1 MLFTTDRTFCPLNFA
16 STELRL
22 IEVSGPFLTLKYI
35 TSTICY
41 DPTDKT
47 VAVIGNDASAAG
59 WGGRERQAGP
69 EYIPQEQME
78 TFTNQDTYFAFRKDT
93 EDRYWRGAN
102 AMKAGTKE
110 NSAYRV
116 KLTEIMHRRLV
127 KKPGL
132 AEKIIPDLSPHC
144 RRLTPGPGYLE
155 ALTEENVEYIQTPIS
170 RFTATGIETVDGS
183 HREVDAI

>member
-1 MLFTTDRTFCPLNFA
+1 
-16 STELRL
+16 
-22 IEVSGPFLTLKYI
+22 
-35 TSTICY
+35 
-41 DPTDKT
+41 
-47 VAVIGNDASAAG
+47 
-59 WGGRERQAGP
+59 
-69 EYIPQEQME
+69 ME

-110 NSAYRV
+110 NSAYRE
-116 KLTEIMHRRLV
+116 KFTEIMHRRLV

-132 AEKIIPDLSPHC
+132 AEKIIPDFSPHC

-183 HREVDAI
+183 HREVDAIFCATSHNIDFAPPFSIRAHGVDLKTAWKHDGEIGFPETDLGMARAGFPTCSSLVLSTRMASPHICPWY